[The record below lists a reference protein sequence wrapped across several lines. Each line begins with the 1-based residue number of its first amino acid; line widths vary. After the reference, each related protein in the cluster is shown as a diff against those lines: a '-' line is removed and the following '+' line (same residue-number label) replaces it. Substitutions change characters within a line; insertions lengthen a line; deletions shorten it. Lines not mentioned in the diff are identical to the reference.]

1 MKVNNIWEESKKTE
15 IIKKLQ
21 DNIAKKKNP
30 DKQKI
35 GNQQRKSESS
45 NNTSQYSARK
55 SSNKQAEIEYIK
67 KKDTRIQ
74 KTNQKQSE
82 VNNNSSPY
90 FPPTFRDIR
99 VTPNK
104 TLDDWGGYEEEI
116 KKLLG
121 EMQYITMLPGLC
133 QQLNQGTK
141 TILLTGPTGVGKTHL
156 AQCIAG
162 TIRLSPQP
170 KNYLQQQQS
179 QSSSQSSSSQQKSID
194 FQLNE
199 IPFFSVSASELVGGI
214 TGQTESNIRSIFKQ
228 AQDKSPSLLLIDDID
243 SIVPRRMSDSDGGY
257 Q

>member
-1 MKVNNIWEESKKTE
+1 
-15 IIKKLQ
+15 
-21 DNIAKKKNP
+21 
-30 DKQKI
+30 
-35 GNQQRKSESS
+35 
-45 NNTSQYSARK
+45 
-55 SSNKQAEIEYIK
+55 
-67 KKDTRIQ
+67 
-74 KTNQKQSE
+74 
-82 VNNNSSPY
+82 
-90 FPPTFRDIR
+90 
-99 VTPNK
+99 
-104 TLDDWGGYEEEI
+104 
-116 KKLLG
+116 
-121 EMQYITMLPGLC
+121 MQYITMLPGLC

-170 KNYLQQQQS
+170 MNYLYQQQ
-179 QSSSQSSSSQQKSID
+179 SSQSSSSQQSID